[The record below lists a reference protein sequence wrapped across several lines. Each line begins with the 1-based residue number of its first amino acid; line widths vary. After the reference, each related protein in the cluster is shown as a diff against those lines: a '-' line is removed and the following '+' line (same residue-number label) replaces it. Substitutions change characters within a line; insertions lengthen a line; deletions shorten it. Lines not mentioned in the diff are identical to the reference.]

1 MEYEPAVA
9 REEQR
14 VQNAQRP
21 KLNADT
27 LSQLSKASKKSSKS
41 KKQRPAWAMTEKQQV
56 DEQEKEV
63 DELIEFAY
71 ELDYEKYMEDY
82 EVRQA
87 LAVIKDRV
95 NEIKQNDDWKE
106 NIAKEWNEAT
116 DKEMGGADD
125 KEQQQ
130 V

>member
-1 MEYEPAVA
+1 
-9 REEQR
+9 
-14 VQNAQRP
+14 
-21 KLNADT
+21 
-27 LSQLSKASKKSSKS
+27 
-41 KKQRPAWAMTEKQQV
+41 MTEKQQV

-95 NEIKQNDDWKE
+95 NEIKQNDDWKQ

-116 DKEMGGADD
+116 DKEKAGGDGP
-125 KEQQQ
+125 ELQE
-130 V
+130 